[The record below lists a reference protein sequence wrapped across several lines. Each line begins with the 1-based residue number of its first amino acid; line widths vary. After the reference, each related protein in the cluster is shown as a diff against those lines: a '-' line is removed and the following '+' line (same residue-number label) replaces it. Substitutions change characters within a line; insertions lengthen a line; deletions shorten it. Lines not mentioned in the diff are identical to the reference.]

1 MQPALGLDPAPARA
15 AGRAVSD
22 APAWRAPGEPHP
34 VAGFAS
40 GTVDVWWLSAA
51 RGDPVVR
58 TLIARYAGEHP
69 SSLRLASGPHGKPM
83 LEAARLRFNL
93 SHSGGTT
100 LLAFALDVEVG
111 VDVEH
116 ARVVRR
122 RDALL
127 ARCFTP
133 AERARLRATSEPDTA
148 LLAAW
153 TAKESVVKA
162 IGRGLAYGLARV
174 ELDLAGEH
182 PRLAA
187 VAGEAGP
194 ATRWTLRALPPL
206 PAASAALAHAAG
218 PLALRCFRG

>member
-1 MQPALGLDPAPARA
+1 M
-15 AGRAVSD
+15 SD
-22 APAWRAPGEPHP
+22 APAWRTPGEPHP

-51 RGDPVVR
+51 RGDPAVR
-58 TLIARYAGEHP
+58 ALIARYAGEHP
-69 SSLRLASGPHGKPM
+69 ESLRLTSGPHGKPM

-100 LLAFALDVEVG
+100 LLAFALDAEVG

-127 ARCFTP
+127 ARCFTV
-133 AERARLRATSEPDTA
+133 AEQARLRTDPDPDRA

-153 TAKESVVKA
+153 TAKEAVVKA
-162 IGRGLAYGLARV
+162 VGRGLAYGLARI
-174 ELDLAGEH
+174 ELDLAGDR
-182 PRLAA
+182 PLLVA

-194 ATRWTLRALPPL
+194 ASRWTLRALPAL
-206 PAASAALAHAAG
+206 PGASAALAHAAG
-218 PLALRCFRG
+218 PLALRCFRA